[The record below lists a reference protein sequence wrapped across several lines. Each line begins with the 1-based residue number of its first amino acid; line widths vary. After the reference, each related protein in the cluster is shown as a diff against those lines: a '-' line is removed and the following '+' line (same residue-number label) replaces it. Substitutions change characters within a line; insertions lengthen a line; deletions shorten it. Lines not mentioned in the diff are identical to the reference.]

1 MPSWVLRIL
10 GLILMAVGGGLF
22 VWAVKYISAEWPQI
36 FVGILSVFCTSMGFG
51 MVVMPSDDPDGA
63 TKR

>member
-1 MPSWVLRIL
+1 
-10 GLILMAVGGGLF
+10 MAVGGGLF